1 MIDNRNNIIDL
12 GSLNPPYYKIGAL
25 RSSTSRVGTSQLDL
39 NSHLIR
45 VGIPSKSK
53 APSWLFQLQILKGT
67 PVKVGAP

>member
-39 NSHLIR
+39 NSHIIR
-45 VGIPSKSK
+45 VVIPSKSK
-53 APSWLFQLQILKGT
+53 APSNLVVPTSNLERHT
-67 PVKVGAP
+67 C